1 MSVSTVMAGTPMAAG
16 KVINWTRFTIS
27 PKVLY
32 GQQQSYWAVAKYGVF
47 GTGLDGNSELH
58 WQSEVLANPE
68 ILEKERTTGVK
79 SADKVKNWS
88 NYYFQTWFSFGNPNG
103 RRNKIDKMGYETKLD
118 DQIMPVTA
126 ENVAC
131 TVHYHFKGDAAPA
144 KESTSSSRRL
154 MEMKKNPKSGDS
166 MHANLELKEKDNE
179 GVEAVSLVQ
188 WCNKSGE
195 DNGKD
200 GCTGCKADGKDKKN
214 TDGTA
219 ILGLDPVDVENSV
232 FGEKKNGPYDI
243 TKEPEYPGYSKWTAD
258 LTLANLIPA
267 KKVDGK
273 DVFEDECS
281 AKPQW
286 ELSTENKGLHM
297 HFEKGTEEKEAKVYA
312 RCSFMRTFTT
322 KGTKKDE
329 RSVEYDSVWTADEKK
344 NTVPH
349 PQVYKNLKID
359 VNYNMYVRSGMNVF
373 NAKKEPV
380 DQR

>member
-103 RRNKIDKMGYETKLD
+103 RRNKIDKMGYVTDLD
-118 DQIMPVTA
+118 DQLMPVTA

-154 MEMKKNPKSGDS
+154 MEMKPAKSGDS

-219 ILGLDPVDVENSV
+219 ILGLDPVEVENSV

-243 TKEPEYPGYSKWTAD
+243 TKEPEYPSYSAWKPDMSFTA
-258 LTLANLIPA
+258 
-267 KKVDGK
+267 
-273 DVFEDECS
+273 DECS

-286 ELSTENKGLHM
+286 ELSTENSGLHM

-312 RCSFMRTFTT
+312 RCSFMRKFET
-322 KGTKKDE
+322 
-329 RSVEYDSVWTADEKK
+329 
-344 NTVPH
+344 
-349 PQVYKNLKID
+349 
-359 VNYNMYVRSGMNVF
+359 
-373 NAKKEPV
+373 
-380 DQR
+380 